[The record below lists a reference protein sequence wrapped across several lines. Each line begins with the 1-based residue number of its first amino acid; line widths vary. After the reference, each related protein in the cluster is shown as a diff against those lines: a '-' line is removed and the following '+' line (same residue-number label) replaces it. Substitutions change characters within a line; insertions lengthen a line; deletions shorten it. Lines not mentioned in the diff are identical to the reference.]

1 MELRKVC
8 LIGDFAVGKTS
19 LVRRFVSNIFS
30 DDYIT
35 TVGVKVETRLLT
47 LDSGE
52 EVKLVIWDM
61 AGANALSSISRS
73 YLQGAS
79 GYLLVADGIRPET
92 FTTALALKHQVDSFL
107 EEAPSVGLLNKHDL
121 IGEWAISEAMQ
132 SEQTPM
138 DYWHKTSA
146 LSGEGVE
153 QAFYDLAQAMR

>member
-35 TVGVKVETRLLT
+35 TVGVKVETHLLT

-52 EVKLVIWDM
+52 DVKLVIWDM
-61 AGANALSSISRS
+61 AGANNLSTISRS
-73 YLQGAS
+73 YLQGAA
-79 GYLLVADGIRPET
+79 GYLLVADGVRPET
-92 FTTALALKHQVDSFL
+92 FTTALALKHQVDEFL
-107 EEAPSVGLLNKHDL
+107 DGVPSLGLLNKHDL

-132 SEQTPM
+132 AEQTPP
-138 DYWHKTSA
+138 DYWRKTSA

-153 QAFYDLAQAMR
+153 QAFHDLAQAMT